1 MPEPEV
7 EKEAPDEVPN
17 EVPNEVPKEPE
28 KEVRIDREA
37 TEIDVK
43 ELQLAESVGTGG
55 TAEVFRG
62 SYKAHPVAIKQ
73 LFRHRKMDDKEKISF
88 DREVTVLAAITHP
101 NLVKFFGVAFKD
113 KPFRIVTEFCHGG
126 TCFDLIHN
134 SSFLLSW
141 CQKMKICIDTA
152 CGMHYL
158 HAFKPQIIHRDL
170 KSLNLLLEKHV
181 KSPKHIPTVKVS
193 DFGLSRMKEPG
204 LAWGKMTAQVGTL
217 HWMAPEVFAGSNYDE
232 SCDVYSYAMVMYEAV
247 CQEVPFEDIDPG
259 LIGAKTVR
267 GVRPN
272 LCRAPKG
279 FPGKLRELMCNCWAQ
294 DPAGRPCFLEALQA
308 LIEIDKENT
317 GGAATKAAPAA
328 VAAAASAVP
337 AKKDEVRPSL
347 LPTKL
352 EPIDEAESGGAP
364 QSSASGELAAP
375 RSSASGDAVALLR
388 SNVSL

>member
-1 MPEPEV
+1 LPPPSCAGELPERPPDRPPAPAPLEPPTPEP
-7 EKEAPDEVPN
+7 
-17 EVPNEVPKEPE
+17 PKEI
-28 KEVRIDREA
+28 RIDQEA
-37 TEIDVK
+37 TEIDVR

-62 SYKAHPVAIKQ
+62 AYRGVPVAIKQ

-101 NLVKFFGVAFKD
+101 NLVKFFGVAFKER
-113 KPFRIVTEFCHGG
+113 PFRIVTEFCHGG

-158 HAFKPQIIHRDL
+158 HSFKPQIIHRDL

-204 LAWGKMTAQVGTL
+204 VAWGKMTAQVGTL
-217 HWMAPEVFAGSNYDE
+217 HWMAPEVFSGSNYDE

-259 LIGAKTVR
+259 LIGSKTMR

-272 LCRAPKG
+272 LNKAPKG
-279 FPGKLRELMCNCWAQ
+279 FPSKLKDLMCKCWAQ
-294 DPAGRPCFLEALQA
+294 EPVVRPGFLEALRS
-308 LIEIDKENT
+308 LIEIDKEST
-317 GGAATKAAPAA
+317 DGAATKAAPAA
-328 VAAAASAVP
+328 VAAATTAVAP
-337 AKKDEVRPSL
+337 PPKVPELSI
-347 LPTKL
+347 LPTTL
-352 EPIDEAESGGAP
+352 EPIDEADAADP
-364 QSSASGELAAP
+364 ASAP
-375 RSSASGDAVALLR
+375 RSS
-388 SNVSL
+388 VSL